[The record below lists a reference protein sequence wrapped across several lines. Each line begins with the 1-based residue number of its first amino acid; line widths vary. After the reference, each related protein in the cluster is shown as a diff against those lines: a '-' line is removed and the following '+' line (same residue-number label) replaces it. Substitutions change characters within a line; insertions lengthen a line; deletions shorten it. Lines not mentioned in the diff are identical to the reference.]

1 MSGGSGEEEASA
13 SSGTYRRDLLP
24 LKLRPIAGPFRSMIS
39 RAAASWSGEPMS
51 VLPSRY
57 HEFRARPGDLFSY
70 VFNDWGEESGRT
82 EGGRVGPPVELR
94 SSSYLIACD

>member
-57 HEFRARPGDLFSY
+57 HEFRARPGICSLMYSMIG
-70 VFNDWGEESGRT
+70 VKSQGEPKGAEWVPLLNSAAALT
-82 EGGRVGPPVELR
+82 
-94 SSSYLIACD
+94 